1 MSAVE
6 RHNWSESDEKSL
18 VSTVKWVE
26 ENITKNAMKDR
37 GGKWKVVSGLLF
49 TDIGLK
55 TSDNACRKRHS
66 DINKRI
72 SSKSDNGKEV
82 VTFLGV
88 DFPQVGV
95 QTEEE
100 KLRARVA
107 VLERKVENL
116 VNSLNTFSTIKDDVV
131 KIANAVNNNT
141 VAVLKKADKVHY
153 HNTYQFSTRTSK
165 AV

>member
-1 MSAVE
+1 MSTAE

-26 ENITKNAMKDR
+26 DNIPTTAMKDR
-37 GGKWKVVSGLLF
+37 GGKWNVVAGLLF

-55 TSDNACRKRHS
+55 TTDNACRKRHS
-66 DINKRI
+66 DIQKRI
-72 SSKSDNGKEV
+72 SLTTDNGKEV

-88 DFPQVGV
+88 DFPQVAV

-116 VNSLNTFSTIKDDVV
+116 VNSLNTFSTIKED
-131 KIANAVNNNT
+131 IALIAKLVNDNT
-141 VAVLKKADKVHY
+141 VEVQKKSDKTHY
-153 HNTYQFSTRTSK
+153 HNTYQFSTRTSD